1 MHAQHLGEK
10 KYLAQQKELELRHAL
25 PMCNKMH
32 RKELQLKVWF
42 KLKLLDNYT
51 ALYLYLT
58 NCVLSTFQFA
68 VLSQEMKLIV

>member
-32 RKELQLKVWF
+32 RKGLQLKVQF
-42 KLKLLDNYT
+42 KLKLLDN
-51 ALYLYLT
+51 
-58 NCVLSTFQFA
+58 
-68 VLSQEMKLIV
+68 